1 VRKLFIF
8 LACLTGTAFAQA
20 QSLKGIVRYADN
32 RSPVVAAS
40 VFLANTSIGTVTK
53 ENGEFVISN
62 FPDGRYDLVVSF
74 VGYESFTLSVQ
85 SNHLPENIEVLLK
98 PKVNELKEVILEPYL
113 KDGWEKWGK
122 FFMENFIGMSAAA
135 SDCEL
140 QNKGVIKFR
149 LNKKENILT
158 VTAGDRLEIENH
170 FLGYHL
176 KYDLVSFEYNMRTH
190 LLLFQGYPFFQEM
203 DTKRSGLKKK
213 WLANREE
220 AYYGS
225 MMHFMRSLF
234 RNKLV
239 EQQFEVRRL
248 IKVSNAERERVSK
261 IHRTL
266 LSGMMGSNV
275 NVVVGEVYRGLN
287 ADTAAYYKK
296 VMQNP
301 ESMNYLINRVLPGDS
316 IAYAIDSTVAG
327 LNFKDFLQ
335 ITYKSKDAP
344 FEYYRFT
351 NQQYMKAPI
360 VSEIT
365 RTSPDPVM
373 IWANGT
379 YYETTTI
386 ISSGYWGFSEK
397 IAELLPIGYWPPPKK
412 TK

>member
-1 VRKLFIF
+1 VF
-8 LACLTGTAFAQA
+8 TDA
-20 QSLKGIVRYADN
+20 QSLKGKVLYADTHG
-32 RSPVVAAS
+32 PVVAAS

-53 ENGEFVISN
+53 ENGEFVIGN

-85 SNHLPENIEVLLK
+85 SNRLPDNIEVFLK
-98 PKVNELKEVILEPYL
+98 PKVNELKEVVLEPYL

-140 QNKGVIKFR
+140 QNKEVVKFR
-149 LNKKENILT
+149 LNKKDNILT
-158 VTAGDRLEIENH
+158 VTATDRLEIENR

-176 KYDLVSFEYNMRTH
+176 KYDMVSFEYNMRTH
-190 LLLFQGYPFFQEM
+190 LLLFQGYPFFQEIE
-203 DTKRSGLKKK
+203 TRRSGLKKK
-213 WLANREE
+213 WLAHREE

-234 RNKLV
+234 RNKLI

-248 IKVSNAERERVSK
+248 IKVSDREKERVSK

-266 LSGMMGSNV
+266 LGGMMSTDGRIMI
-275 NVVVGEVYRGLN
+275 GDVYNGLN
-287 ADTAAYYKK
+287 TDTAAYYKK
-296 VMQNP
+296 IMQHP
-301 ESMNYLINRVLPGDS
+301 ESMNYLVNRVLPGDS

-327 LNFKDFLQ
+327 FNFKDFLH
-335 ITYKSKDAP
+335 IMYKSKEAP
-344 FEYYRFT
+344 LEYYRSIG
-351 NQQYMKAPI
+351 QQYIKAPI